1 MTQERGCPAN
11 IRMDNGPEFISH
23 KLEEWCSK
31 RHITLQFIQPGRP
44 MQNAFIERKTGS
56 IRRELLNI
64 YIYNNER
71 SKGTLQKWKQ
81 DYNTEAAQ
89 ILTIS
94 IASDVC

>member
-1 MTQERGCPAN
+1 MVR
-11 IRMDNGPEFISH
+11 
-23 KLEEWCSK
+23 K

-44 MQNAFIERKTGS
+44 MRMLLLKKKRS
-56 IRRELLNI
+56 IRRELLNA
-64 YIYNNER
+64 YIFTTMREVR
-71 SKGTLQKWKQ
+71 EHWKWRQ